1 MVVKGAMSNR
11 TKKNAVTIRKA
22 DGNDIPRI
30 HKFITE
36 LAEFEKLSGVIATEQ
51 DLRENVFGKKSY
63 AEIIIAEIDKKAV
76 GFALFFH
83 NYSTFLGKPGL
94 YIEDL
99 YVNPDYRGEGVGKI
113 LLSHC
118 AEIAKE
124 RNCGRLEWS
133 VLTWNPARRLYDSI
147 GAEAMEEWLL
157 YRISGDKLDEL
168 AGD

>member
-1 MVVKGAMSNR
+1 MSNR

-22 DGNDIPRI
+22 SENDIPHI
-30 HKFITE
+30 HTFITE
-36 LAEFEKLSGVIATEQ
+36 LAEFEKLSDQVIATEQ
-51 DLRENVFGKKSY
+51 NLRENIFGKKPH

-83 NYSTFLGKPGL
+83 NYSAFLGKPGL

-99 YVNPDYRGEGVGKI
+99 YVSADYRGGGI
-113 LLSHC
+113 GRMLLAHC
-118 AEIAKE
+118 AKIAKE

-133 VLTWNPARRLYDSI
+133 VLKWNPARRLYDSI
-147 GAEAMEEWLL
+147 GAVAMKEWLL
-157 YRISGDKLDEL
+157 YRISGEKLDDL